1 MINSVWEFRC
11 DIVFKIFQDSS
22 LDVIKLFILKISGFS
37 GIKSDRSLLF
47 AKLISSDI
55 WGHDDDCVFEIN
67 PSSLAIFELSFIQ
80 DLEHNIQNIR
90 RGLLN
95 LIKENYRVWLSSHS
109 LSKPSSFIISDISSR
124 RSNQLWNWELLHKFR
139 HIKSDHS
146 SLITKIV
153 LCNELCEVGFPNSRW
168 SKEKKWTNRFIFF
181 DHRKPTSNQSFYDI
195 FYCIILPNDLFF
207 KFSIESLE
215 LSNLIFIYNIGWNSG
230 LVC

>member
-1 MINSVWEFRC
+1 MINPIWEFRS

-22 LDVIKLFILKISGFS
+22 LDVIKLFIFNISSFS
-37 GIKSDRSLLF
+37 GIKSDCSLLF
-47 AKLISSDI
+47 TKLISSDV
-55 WGHDDDCVFEIN
+55 WGHYDDCVFEIN

-95 LIKENYRVWLSSHS
+95 LIKENHRVWLSSHS
-109 LSKPSSFIISDISSR
+109 LSKPSSFIISNISGR

-153 LCNELCEVGFPNSRW
+153 LCNQLCEVGLSNPRW

-181 DHRKPTSNQSFYDI
+181 DDRKPTSNQSFYHI

-207 KFSIESLE
+207 EFRI
-215 LSNLIFIYNIGWNSG
+215 
-230 LVC
+230 